1 MKHLLLDRVTVAY
14 DADPVVS
21 DLDLEVAAG
30 EWLALIGPNGA
41 GKSTLIRAIAGS
53 LDLTGGH
60 VTIDGADPRRL
71 RSRELARRVA
81 VVPQQPS
88 VPSGITVTDYVLLGR
103 TPFIPY
109 LGVES
114 RRDLDAV
121 AGVLERLDLA
131 RLADRTLDHLSGG
144 EFQRAVLARAL
155 AQEAPLLLLDEPT
168 SALDVGHQIAVLELV
183 EELRRERG
191 LTVVSAM
198 HDLTLAGQFADRLVL
213 LDGGRAVAHGPA
225 SLVLT
230 EDTIRRHYDVA
241 VRILHDEDGGVV
253 VIPLRTRTPTRAGD
267 EQAPTPARP
276 RAVP

>member
-1 MKHLLLDRVTVAY
+1 MTHLALRNVTVAY
-14 DADPVVS
+14 DADPVVV
-21 DLDLEVAAG
+21 DLDLEVTAG

-53 LDLTGGH
+53 VGLVTGS
-60 VTIDGADPRRL
+60 VAIDGADPRRL

-88 VPSGITVTDYVLLGR
+88 VPVGITVTDYVLLGR

-109 LGVES
+109 LGIES

-121 AGVLERLDLA
+121 GAVLERLDLA
-131 RLADRTLDHLSGG
+131 PLADRTLDHLSGG

-213 LDGGRAVAHGPA
+213 LDAGRAVAHGPA
-225 SLVLT
+225 ATVLT

-253 VIPLRTRTPTRAGD
+253 VIPLRTRN
-267 EQAPTPARP
+267 PARP
-276 RAVP
+276 HEAERAVP

>member
-1 MKHLLLDRVTVAY
+1 MTHLTLHQVTVAY
-14 DADPVVS
+14 DADPVVV
-21 DLDLEVAAG
+21 DLDLDVAAG

-41 GKSTLIRAIAGS
+41 GKSTLLRVIAGS
-53 LDLTGGH
+53 LDVTTGQ
-60 VTIDGADPRRL
+60 VRIDGDDPRRL

-88 VPSGITVTDYVLLGR
+88 IPAGLTVTDYVLLGR

-109 LGVES
+109 LGVET

-121 AGVLERLDLA
+121 AAVLERLELSA
-131 RLADRTLDHLSGG
+131 LADRTLDHLSGG
-144 EFQRAVLARAL
+144 ELQRTVLARAL

-191 LTVVSAM
+191 LTVLSAM

-225 SLVLT
+225 ATVLT

-241 VRILHDEDGGVV
+241 VRILHDDDGGVV
-253 VIPLRTRTPTRAGD
+253 VIPLRTRS
-267 EQAPTPARP
+267 PARP
-276 RAVP
+276 HDAERAVT